1 MPHLDWRVAGAA
13 GLAAGLTVGGFSLVS
28 ASGIDQAITAV
39 DATESRAAPAA
50 EGSQLRREQDYHSPG
65 APRRPGVARRRHG

>member
-28 ASGIDQAITAV
+28 ASGVDQAINTVEIA
-39 DATESRAAPAA
+39 ESQSRT
-50 EGSQLRREQDYHSPG
+50 GSRWHQLRREQDHHALG
-65 APRRPGVARRRHG
+65 IHRRPGVARRGHG